1 MLCRGLKTTLYCSSC
16 ESPFHSY
23 LQSRS
28 SEITSWKQLTIAHL
42 AVHPPTPRAQLKP
55 LKDHTENASTVNLRT
70 TPPAKLS
77 LCGEVLSPS
86 TS

>member
-1 MLCRGLKTTLYCSSC
+1 C

-42 AVHPPTPRAQLKP
+42 APRAQLKP
-55 LKDHTENASTVNLRT
+55 LKDHTENANTVNLRA

-86 TS
+86 TSRHPPQTVN